1 MIRLHQSY
9 IYAQKVIN
17 KESPAP
23 KYVIKQCEEF
33 LKICDEKTDKY
44 FLSEIKL
51 KQIDDI
57 LKLLVMPRGLKAG
70 SSIYFCSCGYQW
82 LLYASIL
89 CIMYRE
95 NPDKRRY

>member
-51 KQIDDI
+51 KQINDI
-57 LKLLVMPRGLKAG
+57 L
-70 SSIYFCSCGYQW
+70 SC
-82 LLYASIL
+82 AAIL
-89 CIMYRE
+89 ARE
-95 NPDKRRY
+95 EERMMKRPY